1 MSEETELL
9 QKMYAAFNRRE
20 IEAVLSQLDPDVDW
34 PNGMEGGREQGRAAV
49 RNYWTRQFALVH
61 SNVEPVN
68 FTTEEDGRIRA
79 DVHQVV
85 HDNSGKLLSDQM
97 VQHIYTFRNGLIAHM
112 EIRKAD

>member
-1 MSEETELL
+1 MSAETELL
-9 QKMYAAFNRRE
+9 LKMYAAFNRRE

-34 PNGMEGGREQGRAAV
+34 PNGMEGGREHGRGAV
-49 RNYWTRQFALVH
+49 RDYWTRQFVLVY

-68 FTTEEDGRIRA
+68 FKTEEDGRILV

-97 VQHIYTFRNGLIAHM
+97 VEHVYTFR
-112 EIRKAD
+112 DT